1 MTNKRI
7 NDLPAETDPASTDV
21 VLVDGP
27 TTRKATRA
35 NFLKENLEAIRALT
49 SAADKGIQF
58 TGSGTAATYALTAA
72 GKALLDDADASA
84 QRATLGLVIGTD
96 VQAQDAELAAIAGLV
111 SAADKLPYF
120 TGSGTASLADFTTFG
135 RSLVDDA
142 DAAAARTTMGVVIGT
157 DVQAYDAELAA
168 IAGLTSAADRLPYFT
183 GSGTASLATFTSFGR
198 SLVDD
203 ADASTARSTLGLVI
217 GTDVQAYDA
226 DLAALAANSTNGLW
240 AHTGAGTGAART
252 LTAPAA
258 GLTISNPAGTAGN
271 PTFALANDLAALE
284 GLSSTGIARRT
295 GADTWSV
302 GTAVANSELAAAADG
317 TIKSNISGASAAP
330 SDNTITAVLDKQ
342 FGTTQGS
349 VIYRDASAW
358 SALGPGASGNF
369 LKTQGAGLNP
379 TWDSIPG
386 GGDLLS
392 TNNLSDL
399 ASAATARSNLGLTAI
414 AIADAGQIPGVA
426 TNTDAA
432 AGDVGEEK
440 IASLAIASATALAS
454 GTAKT
459 VVSLTLTPGDWDISG
474 WVGFD
479 LGGTTVAT
487 NLRAG
492 ISTVTNTMAS
502 NDSGRLSI
510 LGVKTPG
517 GGESSA
523 SLLPIPASRVL
534 ISANTTYYLVAQA
547 TWTTSTISAWG
558 SIRARR
564 MR

>member
-1 MTNKRI
+1 MTTKRI
-7 NDLPAETDPASTDV
+7 NNFPEEINPASTDV
-21 VLVDGP
+21 IPVDGS
-27 TTRKATRA
+27 TTRKVTRT
-35 NFLKENLEAIRALT
+35 NLLKENLEAIRALT

-142 DAAAARTTMGVVIGT
+142 DAATARTTMGVVIGT

-203 ADASTARSTLGLVI
+203 ADASTARSTLGVVI

-330 SDNTITAVLDKQ
+330 SDNTITAVLDKL

-349 VIYRDASAW
+349 VIYR
-358 SALGPGASGNF
+358 GASSWAALTPGTAGQF
-369 LKTQGAGLNP
+369 LTTQGAGANP
-379 TWDSIPG
+379 NWSSG
-386 GGDLLS
+386 GAGTGTVTSVGLTNTYGLTITSTPITAAGNINAEVRLS
-392 TNNLSDL
+392 S
-399 ASAATARSNLGLTAI
+399 ASAVLGS
-414 AIADAGQIPGVA
+414 D
-426 TNTDAA
+426 
-432 AGDVGEEK
+432 
-440 IASLAIASATALAS
+440 
-454 GTAKT
+454 
-459 VVSLTLTPGDWDISG
+459 VSLSSTSTYFDGPSMAQGSTGTWYACGTITLQDISNSSSNINVRL
-474 WVGFD
+474 WD
-479 LGGTTVAT
+479 GTTV
-487 NLRAG
+487 
-492 ISTVTNTMAS
+492 MAS
-502 NDSGRLSI
+502 A
-510 LGVKTPG
+510 VVTTQ
-517 GGESSA
+517 SSNPNA
-523 SLLPIPASRVL
+523 RVSVTLCGIITNPAGNIR
-534 ISANTTYYLVAQA
+534 ISAKDTSATTGVIKANQSGDA
-547 TWTTSTISAWG
+547 KDGTIYGFRIS
-558 SIRARR
+558 
-564 MR
+564 

>member
-1 MTNKRI
+1 
-7 NDLPAETDPASTDV
+7 
-21 VLVDGP
+21 VDGP